1 MERYQEYQDS
11 GVEWIG
17 EIPKGWKVARIKEY
31 FYVVNGATPSSG
43 EPDNWDGDIPFIT
56 PADYKTEDV
65 FVEKWKRN
73 ITEKGLSS
81 CGTSLIPKYSV
92 IVSNR
97 APIGSIALN
106 KEVICTNQGCKA
118 LVPKKEINT
127 RFIYCCLSIYNKE
140 LNMLGKGTT
149 FMELASN
156 ELANFQ
162 LGIPSVSEQRAI
174 VSYLDAKCAVIDS
187 EIARRQDIIAKCQE
201 YRQSLIA
208 ETVTRGLDPAAP
220 LRDSG
225 VEWIGKIPKGWKVEK
240 LKYTL
245 VEKKDAVKV
254 GPFGSQLK
262 GNDFAQEG
270 VPVYNQRTVLDND
283 FKNGESFISE
293 EKYKILKSFSV
304 NPNDILLTTRGTIGK
319 VAIVPDDVAKGIIHP
334 CIIKFTLNMELLLC
348 EFLAYVF
355 NDTQIVYQ
363 QLLLFSNATT
373 IPVVYS
379 ESLKNIALTVPPL
392 ATQQAIV
399 SYLDTKCAEID
410 GIIKNNTEVVG
421 KLEELK
427 KSLIFEVVTGK
438 RRIG

>member
-17 EIPKGWKVARIKEY
+17 EIPKGWKVEKLKYLATIM
-31 FYVVNGATPSSG
+31 NGQ
-43 EPDNWDGDIPFIT
+43 
-56 PADYKTEDV
+56 DYK
-65 FVEKWKRN
+65 N
-73 ITEKGLSS
+73 IIADEGY
-81 CGTSLIPKYSV
+81 PV
-92 IVSNR
+92 
-97 APIGSIALN
+97 IGSGGIFATATKYLYDG
-106 KEVICTNQGCKA
+106 ESV
-118 LVPKKEINT
+118 L
-127 RFIYCCLSIYNKE
+127 
-140 LNMLGKGTT
+140 LGRKGTIDKPIYIKGAFWT
-149 FMELASN
+149 VDTMYYTVINDVCLPKLLYYLCTQIRFDYYQYGSAVPSMTSKDLNNIKFSLPDVN
-156 ELANFQ
+156 EQ
-162 LGIPSVSEQRAI
+162 QAI

>member
-1 MERYQEYQDS
+1 MERYAEYQDS

-17 EIPKGWKVARIKEY
+17 E
-31 FYVVNGATPSSG
+31 
-43 EPDNWDGDIPFIT
+43 
-56 PADYKTEDV
+56 
-65 FVEKWKRN
+65 
-73 ITEKGLSS
+73 
-81 CGTSLIPKYSV
+81 
-92 IVSNR
+92 
-97 APIGSIALN
+97 
-106 KEVICTNQGCKA
+106 
-118 LVPKKEINT
+118 
-127 RFIYCCLSIYNKE
+127 
-140 LNMLGKGTT
+140 
-149 FMELASN
+149 
-156 ELANFQ
+156 
-162 LGIPSVSEQRAI
+162 
-174 VSYLDAKCAVIDS
+174 
-187 EIARRQDIIAKCQE
+187 
-201 YRQSLIA
+201 
-208 ETVTRGLDPAAP
+208 
-220 LRDSG
+220 
-225 VEWIGKIPKGWKVEK
+225 IPKGWKVEK